1 MASVTWNKRYE
12 KQFLS
17 RLESKLTPDTVK
29 DLGRHL
35 IRGQNLKGIAR
46 FNRDPYLV
54 LYSIGQTAIKLQ
66 RAIDDAEPEERQ
78 NTAEHVFVGFCGHF
92 HDLMKPPPD
101 DDTPYDWYTG
111 VSMAIWAAANGEEF
125 PSNLLPPSAVEP
137 SVAEQIRSS
146 ETEEASREMYEERAP
161 GRHERP
167 TPPDDE
173 QLEAKPEVL
182 GALELKAKLDSGELT
197 YAGFQVAL
205 QRWKDELPK
214 DV

>member
-17 RLESKLTPDTVK
+17 RLESKLTPDTVR

-35 IRGQNLKGIAR
+35 NRGHFKGIAR
-46 FNRDPYLV
+46 FNRDPYV
-54 LYSIGQTAIKLQ
+54 FLYSIGQTAIKFQ
-66 RAIDDAEPEERQ
+66 QVIDDAEPEERQ

-111 VSMAIWAAANGEEF
+111 VAMAIWAAANGEKF

-167 TPPDDE
+167 TPPDE
-173 QLEAKPEVL
+173 QVGAKPEVL

-197 YAGFQVAL
+197 YTQYQVAL
-205 QRWKDELPK
+205 LALEGRAWPHAAI
-214 DV
+214 